1 MLCLNCNISAYF
13 TSYTMKSLKSNLKEK
28 IAFLKLKSGDPEAFS
43 FFYDRYVKQIY
54 RFIIIKV
61 SDNQV
66 AEDLTQD
73 VFLKTWQHLVD
84 QKNVS
89 HFRAF
94 VYRVARNVVND
105 YYRQSDRRAIPLEYV
120 ADENLVSEYLEKLE
134 VTLDAE
140 NLLRY
145 LHKLKA
151 EYQEILI
158 LRYVEDLS
166 FEEIAEV
173 LRKDKNNIRVTL
185 HRALNKL
192 KKIIS
197 EDIENI
203 KE

>member
-1 MLCLNCNISAYF
+1 
-13 TSYTMKSLKSNLKEK
+13 MKSLKTSLKEK

-43 FFYDRYVKQIY
+43 FFYDQYVKQIY
-54 RFIIIKV
+54 RFIILKV

-94 VYRVARNVVND
+94 VYRVARNVVID
-105 YYRQSDRRAIPLEYV
+105 YYRQTKRQTLPLEQV
-120 ADENLVSEYLEKLE
+120 SDENLAIEGLAKLE
-134 VTLDAE
+134 TSLDAE
-140 NLLRY
+140 NLLKY

-151 EYQEILI
+151 EYQEILM
-158 LRYVEDLS
+158 LRYVEDLT

-173 LRKDKNNIRVTL
+173 LQKDKNNVRVIL

-192 KKIIS
+192 KQIIS
-197 EDIENI
+197 
-203 KE
+203 KEI

>member
-1 MLCLNCNISAYF
+1 
-13 TSYTMKSLKSNLKEK
+13 MKSLKTNLKEK

-43 FFYDRYVKQIY
+43 FFYDLYVKQIY

-84 QKNVS
+84 QKNVN

-94 VYRVARNVVND
+94 IYRVARNVVTD
-105 YYRQSDRRAIPLEYV
+105 YYRQTNRQPLPLEYV
-120 ADENLVSEYLEKLE
+120 ADENLISEYLEKLE

-145 LHKLKA
+145 LHKLKD

-166 FEEIAEV
+166 FEEIAEI
-173 LRKDKNNIRVTL
+173 LQKDKNNIRVIL

-192 KKIIS
+192 KKVIS
-197 EDIENI
+197 EDI